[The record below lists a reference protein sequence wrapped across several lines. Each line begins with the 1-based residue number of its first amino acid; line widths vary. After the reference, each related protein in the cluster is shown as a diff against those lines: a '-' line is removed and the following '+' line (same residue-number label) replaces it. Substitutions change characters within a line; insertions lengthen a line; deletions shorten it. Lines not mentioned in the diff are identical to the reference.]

1 MAAFLP
7 LEKNDLVK
15 GLDIGYLIDGGV
27 CMSNGI
33 WNQSKVKI
41 GTIVDLQF
49 ANASEVVAFSTRS
62 T

>member
-15 GLDIGYLIDGGV
+15 GLDISYLIDGGV
-27 CMSNGI
+27 CMSNAI
-33 WNQSKVKI
+33 WNQSKVKV